1 MSYDGDDFAEMKDKD
16 IEKIALKEAEKQA
29 IRFQTEWQDNMIE
42 ADYKNTGEAINS
54 ITVERIPDGFR
65 IGTDKIQAIV
75 GEFGRSPGTFPNVN
89 ALAEWV
95 NEQTGLPD
103 RGDSDFDN
111 AVYNIGKQIAE
122 EGLPPYRF
130 ARSAWE
136 NLEDEYEQRVQERLE
151 E

>member
-1 MSYDGDDFAEMKDKD
+1 MSYDGDDFEEMDSEP
-16 IEKIALKEAEKQA
+16 IEETATQELEKQA
-29 IRFQTEWQDNMIE
+29 IRFQTRWQDNMIE

-75 GEFGRSPGTFPNVN
+75 GEFGRSPGTFPDVA

-130 ARSAWE
+130 ARNAWE
-136 NLEDEYEQRVQERLE
+136 NLEDEYEKRVQERLE